1 MKLIDKKNF
10 WPTVC
15 VVYTAISATKIIL
28 EAIFQKVFGNY
39 QQNLVMILF
48 LSFLGTL
55 VLSQHYRLSHIPLP
69 LVIIGQYA
77 LLAGCVMLISRIIS
91 FYSEISPGGYL
102 DIFLSFTIPYLI
114 GAILYYVQLWK
125 EVKKINQLLANIK
138 KEDKEHE

>member
-1 MKLIDKKNF
+1 MKLIDKRSF

-15 VVYTAISATKIIL
+15 VVYTALSATKIII

-69 LVIIGQYA
+69 LIIIGQYT
-77 LLAGCVMLISRIIS
+77 LLVGCVMLITWVIS
-91 FYSEISPGGYL
+91 FYSEVHPDGYM
-102 DIFLSFTIPYLI
+102 DIFLSFTIPYAI

-125 EVKKINQLLANIK
+125 EVRKINQLLNNIK
-138 KEDKEHE
+138 KESKENE